1 MKELFLVFIHFLYKR
16 RVFVILFVVFFGLSS
31 YAINLAFGKNSF
43 SILSRNQEME
53 KKLRDEIL
61 KLQLKNTRIQK
72 ELFEIKG
79 LEP

>member
-1 MKELFLVFIHFLYKR
+1 MKGFFFNFMHSLYKKRVFIAL
-16 RVFVILFVVFFGLSS
+16 FVIFFGLSS

-43 SILSRNQEME
+43 SVLSRNQDME
-53 KKLRDEIL
+53 KKLKDEIF
-61 KLQLKNTRIQK
+61 KLQIKNTKIQK